1 MIETALAW
9 LIAIAL
15 TPYTI
20 GALFTLAW
28 FCERGEH
35 YVTEVLVMVAL
46 ATIAYFMIGQSIP
59 ANYVWY
65 ALAAYVPV
73 GLVWSMYRW
82 KRYVDK
88 KVDGYNYQISRSN
101 GGYSDRGYMDLK
113 ARLEQEI
120 DVKEQVS
127 RVTGWV
133 LAWPISMLDNVLG
146 DLVETVKRLITVY
159 FRSVYDRITDSATK
173 RIVPNP
179 YEKRPTDQV

>member
-20 GALFTLAW
+20 GALLTLAW

-35 YVTEVLVMVAL
+35 YITEIFVMATL
-46 ATIAYFMIGQSIP
+46 ATIAYFMIGESVP

-65 ALAAYVPV
+65 SLAAYVPV

-88 KVDGYNYQISRSN
+88 KVDWYNYQVSN
-101 GGYSDRGYMDLK
+101 GGYSDRAYIDLK
-113 ARLEQEI
+113 DRLGQDI

-133 LAWPISMLDNVLG
+133 LAWPISVLDNVLG

-159 FRSVYDRITDSATK
+159 FRSVYDRIADNASK
-173 RIVPNP
+173 RIVQNP
-179 YEKRPTDQV
+179 YEKRPTDQL